1 MIVISLKLYIHY
13 HFIYVNYHMYF
24 RCVEFIMVL
33 IRSLQLLF
41 KFYVTAVKSYVQEL
55 INMHIM
61 YVVICTQKQKT
72 MFVNLIKLF

>member
-1 MIVISLKLYIHY
+1 
-13 HFIYVNYHMYF
+13 MYF